1 MRVNTFAEALEEFA
15 SYLTGEKNAAAGTLK
30 AYLTDL
36 RQFASFIEK
45 NLGPTAHPN
54 EVDHLLVRR
63 FLGWL
68 NGQRQQRSSMAR
80 KLVSLR
86 VFYRY
91 LLREG
96 IVDRNPVDTIKA
108 PRQPKRLPQ
117 YISYPDL
124 LRLLEI
130 PVYTPLGLRDR
141 AILETLYA
149 SGVRVGELVNL
160 DLDDL
165 DLKGGHLR
173 VMGKGR
179 RERLAPLG
187 AAARAALE
195 EYLRSARPLLERKG
209 RRPERALFLNYRGGR
224 LSSRGIRERLEHY
237 VRKASLSAGIS
248 PHTLRHCFAT
258 HMLER
263 GADLRAVQELL
274 GHARLSSTQVYT
286 HVNPHRLREVYDLAH
301 PRAGKALT
309 EEET

>member
-1 MRVNTFAEALEEFA
+1 MRVNNFAEALQEFA
-15 SYLTGEKNAAAGTLK
+15 AYLTGEKNVAAGTLK

-45 NLGPTAHPN
+45 NLGPAAHPN
-54 EVDHLLVRR
+54 QVDHALVRR

-68 NGQRQQRSSMAR
+68 NAQKQQKSSMAR
-80 KLVSLR
+80 KLVALR

-96 IVDRNPVDTIKA
+96 LVDRNPVDTIKA
-108 PRQPKRLPQ
+108 PRQPKRLPR
-117 YISYPDL
+117 YVTYHDL

-130 PVYTPLGLRDR
+130 PVHTPLGLRDR

-165 DLKGGHLR
+165 DLKSGHLR

-187 AAARAALE
+187 SAALAALE
-195 EYLRSARPLLERKG
+195 DYLHSARPLLERKG
-209 RRPERALFLNYRGGR
+209 RGSEKALFLNYRGGR
-224 LSSRGIRERLEHY
+224 LTCRGIRERLEYY
-237 VRKASLSAGIS
+237 VRKASLSRDIS

-286 HVNPHRLREVYDLAH
+286 YVNPRRLREVYDLTH

-309 EEET
+309 EGET

>member
-15 SYLTGEKNAAAGTLK
+15 SYLKGEKNAAPATLR

-36 RQFASFIEK
+36 KQFASFVEK
-45 NLGPTAHPN
+45 KLGPAAHPG

-68 NGQRQQRSSMAR
+68 NGQKQQRSSMAR
-80 KLVSLR
+80 KLVALR

-96 IVDRNPVDTIKA
+96 IVERNPVDTIKA
-108 PRQPKRLPQ
+108 PRQPKRLPR
-117 YISYPDL
+117 YISYADL

-130 PVYTPLGLRDR
+130 PVHTPLGLRDR
-141 AILETLYA
+141 AILETLYGA
-149 SGVRVGELVNL
+149 GVRVGELVNL

-187 AAARAALE
+187 AAARQALE

-209 RRPERALFLNYRGGR
+209 RRPEKALFLNHRGGR
-224 LSSRGIRERLEHY
+224 LSSRGIRDRLEHY
-237 VRKASLSAGIS
+237 VRKASLSARIS

-286 HVNPHRLREVYDLAH
+286 HVNPQRLREVYDLAH
-301 PRAGKALT
+301 PRAVKALKEDT
-309 EEET
+309 